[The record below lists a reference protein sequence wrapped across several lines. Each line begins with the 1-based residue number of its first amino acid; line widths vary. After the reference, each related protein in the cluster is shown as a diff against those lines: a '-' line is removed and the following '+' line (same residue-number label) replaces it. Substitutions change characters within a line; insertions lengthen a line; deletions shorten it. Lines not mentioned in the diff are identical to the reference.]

1 MDLTDVFQNQYTY
14 LSIPHIQNASRVLKF
29 AIPRHRNPYIDDD
42 VKNPY
47 NYDRK

>member
-1 MDLTDVFQNQYTY
+1 MDLSDVFQYQYTIY
-14 LSIPHIQNASRVLKF
+14 TPQNVSIVFKI
-29 AIPRHRNPYIDDD
+29 AIPRHRKPYIDDD